1 MLHATVTYVMGTHEF
16 PEQYRLDI
24 RADGEHVPHM
34 TARFYTADHDS
45 TPAYD
50 GAAEA
55 ALSAAKAVVGY
66 GGTVRFA

>member
-1 MLHATVTYVMGTHEF
+1 MLHATITYVMGTHEF

-24 RADGEHVPHM
+24 LVSGESRPDM

-45 TPAYD
+45 TPAHD

-55 ALSAAKAVVGY
+55 ALSVAKAMVGH